1 MSQRWQPTTDE
12 IGSSG
17 MLTTD
22 QEKKGEGN
30 PDIKR
35 YPPVQIICGGLQ
47 SGDKNKKTEHEEESK
62 MQSGRFRTW
71 FRAAAAA
78 LALTTTLMVFPMTGV
93 AAEIQTVGDSTAVS
107 ADKAEQI
114 GSMASASYAENG
126 EAASLIRME
135 EPDQRTANTKV
146 YRCEDGATM
155 AAIYDDAVHYEE
167 NGIWY
172 EIDNT
177 LLSETRDGRVYY
189 TNKANGFAVHLPGE
203 WSKTAPVI
211 VEKDGQTLS
220 WTMRQNGA
228 ALMASIVPK
237 AEETTVRRLSSAS
250 TDGAMTDAAISAK
263 NEQTMTLQNKTAVLM
278 YTAGD
283 AENGLNTVGVD
294 TSAAV
299 QYIVSGSRIKESI
312 LLEAV
317 PQQTAWT
324 FDLQTTLTA
333 RLQDDRSVLLCDG
346 DEPVLLIEAPYMFDN
361 AGEYS
366 QAVEVE
372 LTQTATGL
380 RYTVTPD
387 TAWLRDESRVYPVTI
402 DPTVQTDLSADQI
415 KATEAYSRYPTQ
427 NYGTAHL
434 MYAGTMYPNDVRQEY
449 RAFVQLPMP
458 TTPAGVRR
466 RVVAAKLIL
475 TNYAEYN
482 TRAKPAQVDVHQ
494 ITSSWGENTLTW
506 NNMPSYSSTVSDYLL
521 GYAGAGTCT
530 FDITTLADG
539 WVNGTIPNYGV
550 VLIGHDPKPIVT
562 TNGNNMCWYSD
573 NISGSLLG
581 YRPKAW
587 ISYRDQSGL
596 EDYWTATSMS
606 VGRSA
611 TLAVNHA
618 TGGAVAVIPDAS
630 VDGTLFPVSVSH
642 IYNAS
647 ATNDTTYG
655 GKWRLNYDMRIEAT
669 PNTRHPDTTLTGG
682 YVYTDGDGTDHYFY
696 KDSSTGRYV
705 DEDGLGLT
713 MVIDSSS
720 NDRYLVFDKSKTKMT
735 FNTSGRLIRITDS
748 VGNTNEITRDSSGR
762 ITTIAD
768 GAGWEYKFTYVS
780 GRLQSLMDPG
790 SRVTTY
796 GYDSAGQLTTVTYAD
811 GLKTTVNYTNG
822 QLSYLASDA
831 DALDVEYDDATPPRV
846 FTVLH
851 KSAAGGNDQELM
863 TFTYRYRATTVRDR
877 TGNESTYQFNQY
889 LQTVCAVM
897 RGDGQA
903 DGMAQSW
910 RYGASGKNSTTNTRN
925 RVQLASAAQRS
936 TVNQAPI
943 GRLDRNVFA
952 DTSTGYGMIA
962 SAGQTV
968 SATWDSTKGHTGLGS
983 IKVSRTAITAS
994 SAYLYAQRLFSIST
1008 AGCYTASAYAS
1019 TNGATLGWCGAK
1031 LILEIWRDGKY
1042 VRSVGSGTSYTDQDE
1057 WQRLSATVECQ
1068 AGDTVK
1074 LLMGT
1079 YDTFCGEMWFDD
1091 IQFEKNTEAV
1101 NTFNLLENTDCAM
1114 TDNGWEKNGAWYFA
1128 LNSDTDKPSSAARV
1142 ALITGHSYEDST
1154 LSQTVAVKNGKKGDA
1169 YSMGAWAKGTAMSSS
1184 ADDMSN
1190 SKSPFFGLRLEF
1202 YQGSTKKGEQLLP
1215 FNRAYSG
1222 WQFISGEAV
1231 APADYT
1237 SVRYSLCYVRSE
1249 NEMRFALPY
1258 LYKDDYGQSYT
1269 YDKNGNVVSAADQSK
1284 TTTTSA
1290 YRSDLLNRLSSP
1302 TGSEQMMTYLADGTR
1317 RLHTVQTTDGLRT
1330 EYTYDEDNG
1339 DGNDHYRGNVT
1350 KAVVGKETFAGSI
1363 KSGQL
1368 YYIRNA
1374 YSGNGLDSAGS
1385 AAGSKFHNYQFQFKQ
1400 KNQQFYLEQ
1409 ASGSTDLYTLR
1420 RADTSMYATVV
1431 GSELKLA
1438 ADKTSIAAK
1447 FRVSKNTN
1455 GTFTLKTAASIYVQ
1469 CIEGQPNGSTSVE
1482 NSTPI
1487 STADCVTDRLSQQWY
1502 LIEVKEDLTSSGPYL
1517 QSEASYTPT
1526 GNQLQTVTDVNGGV
1540 TQYSIQENTGYVRSV
1555 TAPGGARTAYTPDT
1569 YSLHT
1574 TAMHLYNA
1582 NNSVLATV
1590 GYTYTGDRLQTI
1602 AAPGTTYTF
1611 GYDALGRNNKI
1622 SIGSRTLANYGYNR
1636 AAGLL
1641 TTMVYGNGSRV
1652 YYQYDGLGRQKLK
1665 MLDNDGSQTLQTTYN
1680 DRGQVGLIRD
1690 SIADTHTRYT
1700 YDLSGRVVG
1709 IQRLRGKATAPGAQL
1724 GSVEYVYEDGTARLK
1739 SQKTVTPFGSD
1750 TLTLTYGSSANGTS
1764 PDRVAYI
1771 NGSHFGQINYLY
1783 DDLGRLAYRNLWDA
1797 HLFTHYTYEDIGT
1810 SGRTTTRISS
1820 VTSGGTTLN
1829 YTYDADGRIKTVKNG
1844 DTLVESYT
1852 YDTFGR
1858 LSTAFGPSVMSAYS
1872 YDTNGNLTQKNEKG
1886 VTTTYTYGDPAWGDL
1901 LTNYN
1906 GTSISY
1912 DTIGNP
1918 LNWRD
1923 GMAMT
1928 WRHGRE
1934 LATVT
1939 KDGKTFAYN
1948 YGADGVRTQK
1958 TVDGVTTEYY
1968 TVGGKLLAEKT
1979 GDRVLAF
1986 YYDDKGA
1993 PVSVELNGTR
2003 YYYHQNLQDDVV
2015 GLYSSTGAQ
2024 VVSYTY
2030 DPWGKLLSV
2039 TDTSGTNI
2047 GALNPLRYRG
2057 YYYDTETGFYFLQS
2071 RYYDPTVGRFI
2082 NADKGFDTRSI
2093 AGYNLFAYC
2102 LNDPV
2107 SFVDHSGESV
2117 IAAIGLGLLI
2127 FGLTFIPASRAKKP
2141 TLTPNNVDFA
2151 DNDVPFRGKPGSR
2164 AVSPDGTKERVYG
2177 PNGLPQKDRHYT
2189 DHGNPKHHP
2198 DVPHDHDWGY
2208 DKEGKWQPGD
2218 PYPSPPG
2225 PLEPVIPFVIEGS
2238 SAYSLH
2244 SSPHTGDDSLIAKI
2258 KDFLIYI
2265 FQ

>member
-1 MSQRWQPTTDE
+1 
-12 IGSSG
+12 
-17 MLTTD
+17 
-22 QEKKGEGN
+22 
-30 PDIKR
+30 
-35 YPPVQIICGGLQ
+35 
-47 SGDKNKKTEHEEESK
+47 

-78 LALTTTLMVFPMTGV
+78 LALTTTLMVFPMTSV
-93 AAEIQTVGDSTAVS
+93 AAGIQTVGDSTAVS
-107 ADKAEQI
+107 TDRAEQVD
-114 GSMASASYAENG
+114 SMISASG

-146 YRCEDGATM
+146 YRCENGATM
-155 AAIYDDAVHYEE
+155 AAIYDDAVHYEK

-228 ALMASIVPK
+228 ELMASVVPK
-237 AEETTVRRLSSAS
+237 AEGTTVRRLSSAS
-250 TDGAMTDAAISAK
+250 TDGTLTTAAISAK

-402 DPTVQTDLSADQI
+402 DPTVQTNLSADQI

-521 GYAGAGTCT
+521 GYPGAGTCT

-748 VGNTNEITRDSSGR
+748 VGNQNEITRDSSGR

-768 GAGWEYKFTYVS
+768 GAGWEYKFTYAS
-780 GRLQSLMDPG
+780 GRLKSLMDPG

-831 DALDVEYDDATPPRV
+831 DALAVTYDTATPPRV
-846 FTVLH
+846 YTVTH
-851 KSAAGGNDQELM
+851 RSAANASEVGEK
-863 TFTYRYRATTVRDR
+863 TSFAYRYRATTVSDR
-877 TGNESTYQFNQY
+877 AGNSCTYQFNQY
-889 LQTVCAVM
+889 LQTVCAVV

-903 DGMAQSW
+903 DGTAQSW

-1269 YDKNGNVVSAADQSK
+1269 YDKNGNVVSAADQAK

-1339 DGNDHYRGNVT
+1339 DSNDHYRGNAT
-1350 KAVVGKETFAGSI
+1350 KAVVGKETFATQI

-1400 KNQQFYLEQ
+1400 KNQQFYLEKV
-1409 ASGSTDLYTLR
+1409 SGSTDLYTLR

-1438 ADKTSIAAK
+1438 ADKTATAAK
-1447 FRVSKNTN
+1447 FRLKINVN
-1455 GTFTLKTAASIYVQ
+1455 GTYALITASSGYSS

-1482 NSTPI
+1482 NGTPI
-1487 STADCVTDRLSQQWY
+1487 STATYIADRLSQQWY
-1502 LIEVKEDLTSSGPYL
+1502 LIEVKENLTSSGPYL

-1526 GNQLQTVTDVNGGV
+1526 GNQLKTVTDVNGGI

-1555 TAPGGARTAYTPDT
+1555 TAPGGARTAYGPDAS
-1569 YSLHT
+1569 SLHT
-1574 TAMHLYNA
+1574 MAMYLYDA
-1582 NNSVLATV
+1582 NNNKQATV
-1590 GYTYTGDRLQTI
+1590 NYTYLGDRLNTI
-1602 AAPGTTYTF
+1602 EVVGSAYGKGTTYTF
-1611 GYDALGRNNKI
+1611 GYDPLGRSKTIRIN
-1622 SIGSRTLANYGYNR
+1622 SRLLASYDYLSSELLDTL
-1636 AAGLL
+1636 
-1641 TTMVYGNGSRV
+1641 TYGNGAKVSYR
-1652 YYQYDGLGRQKLK
+1652 YDGLGRQKLK
-1665 MLDNDGSQTLQTTYN
+1665 MFDNDSTQVLQTTYN
-1680 DRGQVGLIRD
+1680 DRGQVGMIRD

-1709 IQRLRGKATAPGAQL
+1709 IQKLRGKATAPGAQL
-1724 GSVEYVYEDGTARLK
+1724 GSVEYVYEDGTARLWK
-1739 SQKTVTPFGSD
+1739 TKTVTPFGSD
-1750 TLTLTYGSSANGTS
+1750 TLTLTYGMPIYGKS
-1764 PDRVAYI
+1764 PDRVYEVWE
-1771 NGSHFGQINYLY
+1771 NGQKQKTYSY
-1783 DDLGRLAYRNLWDA
+1783 DALGRLITSSLPSSMGRTDS
-1797 HLFTHYTYEDIGT
+1797 YTYQDIGS
-1810 SGRTTTRISS
+1810 SGRTSTRVASYLC
-1820 VTSGGTTLN
+1820 GGVYFT
-1829 YTYDADGRIKTVKNG
+1829 YTYDADGRIKTVSKNG
-1844 DTLVESYT
+1844 TLTESYD
-1852 YDTFGR
+1852 YALDGS
-1858 LSTAFGPSVMSAYS
+1858 LVSATIGNDQYN
-1872 YDTNGNLTQKNEKG
+1872 YMYGANGNLLIASHNGQSVSYN
-1886 VTTTYTYGDPAWGDL
+1886 YDDLFWGDL

-1928 WRHGRE
+1928 WQHGRE
-1934 LATVT
+1934 LSSVT
-1939 KDGKTFAYN
+1939 KGGKTFAYS

-1979 GDRVLAF
+1979 GDQVLTF
-1986 YYDDKGA
+1986 HYDEKGTPYA
-1993 PVSVELNGTR
+1993 LELNGTR
-2003 YYYHQNLQDDVV
+2003 YYYRYSLQGDVI
-2015 GLYSSTGAQ
+2015 GLYSTTGA
-2024 VVSYTY
+2024 VVAEYTY

-2039 TDTSGTNI
+2039 TDTSGTDI

-2082 NADKGFDTRSI
+2082 NADDMLGGNGDIQS
-2093 AGYNLFAYC
+2093 YNLFAYC
-2102 LNDPV
+2102 SNDPINHSDPSGTV
-2107 SFVDHSGESV
+2107 VDLVFEAGVVAIVIIVVGLIV
-2117 IAAIGLGLLI
+2117 IATAAISL
-2127 FGLTFIPASRAKKP
+2127 PASPSVAIP
-2141 TLTPNNVDFA
+2141 GS
-2151 DNDVPFRGKPGSR
+2151 NDVLDGLRRSLGNVRDGIIEGIAKAKRGLKNLAKSIADDYVDARDIDSNNRKAQYWSAIISHNMVTPVNPLTYSEARNWIDRGGNLLCIDR
-2164 AVSPDGTKERVYG
+2164 AAAFAIIRF
-2177 PNGLPQKDRHYT
+2177 
-2189 DHGNPKHHP
+2189 
-2198 DVPHDHDWGY
+2198 
-2208 DKEGKWQPGD
+2208 
-2218 PYPSPPG
+2218 YPSARY
-2225 PLEPVIPFVIEGS
+2225 EPAHHNGTCGYLNHYHLS
-2238 SAYSLH
+2238 SAHKNHIWFY
-2244 SSPHTGDDSLIAKI
+2244 GD
-2258 KDFLIYI
+2258 
-2265 FQ
+2265 